1 MMMMVMRS
9 VATGVIVK
17 VITLWGQGSNRP
29 AGGAV
34 SNRLHLMLI
43 AIILTLTIVTHI
55 TIVAVTTVVL
65 VMSADSSVA
74 AGGVVLRVVSKE
86 AASLEVQAG
95 KVGTQVQCP
104 GLLAALRRQLHA
116 SAEIHPGIPIGLAF
130 G

>member
-1 MMMMVMRS
+1 MMMVMRS

-86 AASLEVQAG
+86 AASLEG